1 MESTDRINSISI
13 KPSGNNLVAFVMDK
27 IDGKWYNCAEVENIR
42 MEIRN
47 ERADL
52 SV

>member
-1 MESTDRINSISI
+1 MNSILV

-52 SV
+52 SVVSA

>member
-1 MESTDRINSISI
+1 MNSILV

-47 ERADL
+47 ERVGLFA
-52 SV
+52 